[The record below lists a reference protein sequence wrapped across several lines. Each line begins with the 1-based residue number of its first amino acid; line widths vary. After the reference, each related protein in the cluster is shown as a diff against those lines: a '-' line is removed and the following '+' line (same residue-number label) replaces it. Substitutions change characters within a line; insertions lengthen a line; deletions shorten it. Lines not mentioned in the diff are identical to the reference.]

1 MPQREFR
8 FSDVSRK
15 DLNTEGEPEI
25 GRAQMMVRVTIIA
38 PAGSNADDFPAS
50 LEIIEDEVQS
60 GETVHTDSKYRLVL
74 LAAKRSKQLNAQS
87 ALIGDSGS
95 TTVSKDLPQF
105 SATEAQHED
114 NVPGMPRAL
123 ASWFRPLPYFI
134 QIRIYMFR

>member
-38 PAGSNADDFPAS
+38 PAGSKADDFPAS

-60 GETVHTDSKYRLVL
+60 GETVQAIPNTDWFSLRRSVL
-74 LAAKRSKQLNAQS
+74 SS
-87 ALIGDSGS
+87 
-95 TTVSKDLPQF
+95 
-105 SATEAQHED
+105 
-114 NVPGMPRAL
+114 
-123 ASWFRPLPYFI
+123 
-134 QIRIYMFR
+134 